1 MERKKVKLAYIAS
14 ATARKVTFN
23 KRRKGLLKIV
33 SELSTLCGVSACAI
47 VNGPYDPQPEV
58 WPDEQSEAHRVLM
71 WFKSLPEIELR
82 NDRKQFNPES
92 FAKYQ
97 IGKISEQCKRHQQ
110 ENHYL
115 EINRMYNSE
124 LSLALDGKCSIH
136 DFHSSAL
143 TDFSWLL
150 ERKDKEAQRKLLDLQ
165 KASIPIVQTTTDGA
179 NTTAIPHPS
188 YSINTNVNVGALE
201 NGYGPSGINGG
212 TVTDGAMY
220 GGVVNHHDQGGGAN
234 IDGAGDQE
242 MRMPGSATESSLADD
257 QMVDY
262 PEGDPNDNQMRHE
275 G

>member
-1 MERKKVKLAYIAS
+1 MARKKVTLAYIAS

-58 WPDEQSEAHRVLM
+58 WPEQWEAHRVLM

-82 NDRKQFNPES
+82 NVNKQFNPES
-92 FAKYQ
+92 FALNQ
-97 IGKISEQCKRHQQ
+97 IEKLSEQCKRHQQ

-143 TDFSWLL
+143 TDFS
-150 ERKDKEAQRKLLDLQ
+150 
-165 KASIPIVQTTTDGA
+165 
-179 NTTAIPHPS
+179 
-188 YSINTNVNVGALE
+188 
-201 NGYGPSGINGG
+201 
-212 TVTDGAMY
+212 
-220 GGVVNHHDQGGGAN
+220 
-234 IDGAGDQE
+234 
-242 MRMPGSATESSLADD
+242 
-257 QMVDY
+257 
-262 PEGDPNDNQMRHE
+262 
-275 G
+275 